1 MICRPFARA
10 AAQIYQPLT
19 ITAYLGTIDIPCGH
33 WSMSTVALILALILT
48 LVIMFGTGVLASRYK
63 MNDENFHG

>member
-10 AAQIYQPLT
+10 TAQIYQPLT
-19 ITAYLGTIDIPCGH
+19 ITAYLGPIDIPCGH

>member
-1 MICRPFARA
+1 
-10 AAQIYQPLT
+10 
-19 ITAYLGTIDIPCGH
+19 
-33 WSMSTVALILALILT
+33 MSTVALILALILT